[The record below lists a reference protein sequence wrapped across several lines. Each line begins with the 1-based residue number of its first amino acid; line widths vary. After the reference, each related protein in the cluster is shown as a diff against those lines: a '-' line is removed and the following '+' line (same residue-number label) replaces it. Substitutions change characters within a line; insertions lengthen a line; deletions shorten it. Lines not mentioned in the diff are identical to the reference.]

1 MIEIRATD
9 VFNQW
14 LDGLLDLRGRARIQ
28 ARIERLAAG
37 NAGDTKPVGEGISEL
52 RIDCGPGYRVYFK
65 LHGRRSVILL
75 AGGDKST
82 RGSDIK
88 TASRLGKN
96 SPPFLFLVRAV
107 DSLACS
113 PDKLPSNDLFRGA
126 IQQQFEMVKD
136 DAGFGRER
144 GLQIAFVV
152 RR

>member
-1 MIEIRATD
+1 VDTYYFHTLLCLSGSGDLQKLGTPPGFAWPAVNQNRCLQLRGGGLDKMYPCGYTADVIEIRTTD

-65 LHGRRSVILL
+65 MHGRKSVILL

-82 RGSDIK
+82 QGSDIK
-88 TASRLGKN
+88 TASRLARN
-96 SPPFLFLVRAV
+96 L
-107 DSLACS
+107 
-113 PDKLPSNDLFRGA
+113 
-126 IQQQFEMVKD
+126 
-136 DAGFGRER
+136 
-144 GLQIAFVV
+144 
-152 RR
+152 

>member
-1 MIEIRATD
+1 MIEIRTTD

-65 LHGRRSVILL
+65 MHGRKSVILL

-82 RGSDIK
+82 QGSDIK
-88 TASRLGKN
+88 TASRLARN
-96 SPPFLFLVRAV
+96 L
-107 DSLACS
+107 
-113 PDKLPSNDLFRGA
+113 
-126 IQQQFEMVKD
+126 
-136 DAGFGRER
+136 
-144 GLQIAFVV
+144 
-152 RR
+152 